1 MAAKGRHWVGLWLLL
16 LLGMLAWV
24 VARQTSS
31 LAMAAQLTTLRNERS
46 ALEAERATLIQRI
59 RAGESRS
66 VLLARAK
73 ALGLR
78 LPADS
83 EIVILKLPDA
93 ERR

>member
-1 MAAKGRHWVGLWLLL
+1 MGFWLLL
-16 LLGMLAWV
+16 LLGILAWV

-31 LAMAAQLTTLRNERS
+31 LAMAADLTKLRNERS
-46 ALEAERATLIQRI
+46 ALQAERATLIQRI
-59 RAGESRS
+59 RAGESRDA
-66 VLLARAK
+66 LLVRAR

-83 EIVILKLPDA
+83 EIQILKLRDG